1 MGKRG
6 VNNSLSKKWKLSGR
20 HGHKKNKRHFVK
32 KSVASVMLL
41 NMLCL
46 TALPATMVFAEKAQ
60 TTTNAQV
67 NSSTSVAGSIQKP
80 DLNLKSAVLIE
91 PTTGQVLLSMN
102 ADEPLPPA
110 SMTKMMTEY
119 IVAEQVK
126 QGKLKWTDKV
136 TVGENAAKTIGSRI
150 FLAQGDVHTVKELYI
165 AMAVGSAND
174 ATVALAER
182 VAGSEQEFVKLM
194 NETAKQMGMKTAYFI
209 NATGLD
215 KKDMPAKFQPD
226 TDKEDVM
233 SAMDAAILGL
243 HIVKDHP
250 DYAQFTAIQSYKFRE
265 RDKAPIVNY
274 NWMLEANKN
283 IPNFKAYAY
292 PGLDGLKT
300 GHTQNAGNCFTG
312 TAVRNGMRLISV
324 VMGADSEAHRFTETK
339 KVLDFGFDNFE
350 VKQVVPGKSKVQG
363 LDSVPV
369 KKGVETSVGVVTDG
383 DVSFIVPKGSDV
395 KGVQFKTQLEPADK
409 LVAPI
414 EKGTK
419 VGTITYTYK
428 AAGMDKAQTK
438 TVNLVT
444 SEEVEK
450 GSWIRLFFR
459 AIGEMF
465 SDLFD
470 GIKNLF

>member
-1 MGKRG
+1 MS
-6 VNNSLSKKWKLSGR
+6 NKWKPTSR
-20 HGHKKNKRHFVK
+20 KRQKRHLIK
-32 KSVASVMLL
+32 KSVASLMLL

-46 TALPATMVFAEKAQ
+46 SALPATMVFAEKTNKQA
-60 TTTNAQV
+60 TTTTK
-67 NSSTSVAGSIQKP
+67 TSQAPVAGSIQKP
-80 DLNLKSAVLIE
+80 DLNVLSAVLIE
-91 PTTGQVLLSMN
+91 PTTGQVLLSVN
-102 ADEPLPPA
+102 ADQPLPPA

-150 FLAQGDVHTVKELYI
+150 FLAQGDVHTVEELYI

-174 ATVALAER
+174 ASIALAER

-194 NETAKQMGMKTAYFI
+194 NETAKQMGMKTAHFI

-215 KKDMPAKFQPD
+215 KKDMPAKYQPD

-233 SAMDAAILGL
+233 SAMDAAILGRR
-243 HIVKDHP
+243 IVLDHP
-250 DYAQFTAIQSYKFRE
+250 DFAKFTSIQSYKFRE
-265 RDKAPIVNY
+265 RDKTPIINY

-292 PGLDGLKT
+292 KGLDGLKT

-312 TAVRNGMRLISV
+312 TAVRDGMRLISV
-324 VMGADSEAHRFTETK
+324 VMGTDSEAHRFTETRK
-339 KVLDFGFDNFE
+339 LLDFGFDHFE
-350 VKQVVPGKSKVQG
+350 IKQVVAGKSKVKG
-363 LDSVPV
+363 LDTVPV
-369 KKGVETSVGVVTDG
+369 KKGVETSVGVVTDS
-383 DVSFIVPKGSDV
+383 DVSFIVPKGGEV
-395 KGVQFKTQLEPADK
+395 KGVQFKTQLEPEDK

-414 EKGTK
+414 NKGTK

-428 AAGMDKAQTK
+428 AEGMDQQQTK

-459 AIGEMF
+459 AIKEMF
-465 SDLFD
+465 ADLFD
-470 GIKNLF
+470 SIKNLF

>member
-1 MGKRG
+1 
-6 VNNSLSKKWKLSGR
+6 
-20 HGHKKNKRHFVK
+20 
-32 KSVASVMLL
+32 MLL

-60 TTTNAQV
+60 TTTNAQA

-383 DVSFIVPKGSDV
+383 DVSFVVPKGSDV

-428 AAGMDKAQTK
+428 AAGMDQAQTK

>member
-1 MGKRG
+1 
-6 VNNSLSKKWKLSGR
+6 
-20 HGHKKNKRHFVK
+20 
-32 KSVASVMLL
+32 MLL

-46 TALPATMVFAEKAQ
+46 SALPAAMVFAAP
-60 TTTNAQV
+60 A
-67 NSSTSVAGSIQKP
+67 STAATSTAASTASSIQKP
-80 DLNLKSAVLIE
+80 ELNLKSAVLIE
-91 PTTGQVLLSMN
+91 PTTGQILYAMN

-136 TVGENAAKTIGSRI
+136 TVGKNSEETIGSRI
-150 FLAQGDVHTVKELYI
+150 FLAEGDVHTVEELYI

-174 ATVALAER
+174 ATVALAEK
-182 VAGSEQEFVKLM
+182 VSGTEQEFVKLM
-194 NETAKQMGMKTAYFI
+194 NKTAQEMGMKTAYFI

-215 KKDMPAKFQPD
+215 RADMPKDFRPD

-233 SAMDAAILGL
+233 SAMDAAILGK
-243 HIVKDHP
+243 HIVTDHP
-250 DYAQFTAIQSYKFRE
+250 DYAKYTSIQSYKFRE
-265 RDKAPIVNY
+265 RDKAPIINY
-274 NWMLEANKN
+274 NWMLESNKN
-283 IPNFKAYAY
+283 IQNFKAYAY

-300 GHTQNAGNCFTG
+300 GHTQNAGNCFTS
-312 TAVRNGMRLISV
+312 TAVRNGVRLIGV

-339 KVLDFGFDNFE
+339 KLLDYGFDNFE
-350 VKQVVPGKSKVQG
+350 IKQAVAGKSKVEG
-363 LDSVPV
+363 LDTVPV
-369 KKGVETSVGVVTDG
+369 KKGVEKKVGVVTDG
-383 DVSFIVPKGSDV
+383 DVSFVVPKGAEI
-395 KGVQFKTQLEPADK
+395 KGVKFTTKLDSADGM
-409 LVAPI
+409 VAPI
-414 EKGTK
+414 KKGTK

-428 AAGMDKAQTK
+428 ADGIDKAQTK

-450 GSWIRLFFR
+450 GGWFRLFFR

-465 SDLFD
+465 SDLFK

>member
-1 MGKRG
+1 
-6 VNNSLSKKWKLSGR
+6 
-20 HGHKKNKRHFVK
+20 
-32 KSVASVMLL
+32 MLL

-46 TALPATMVFAEKAQ
+46 SALPAAMVFAAP
-60 TTTNAQV
+60 A
-67 NSSTSVAGSIQKP
+67 STAATSTATSTASSIQKP
-80 DLNLKSAVLIE
+80 ELNLKSAVLIE
-91 PTTGQVLLSMN
+91 PTTGQILYAMN

-119 IVAEQVK
+119 IVAEQIK

-136 TVGENAAKTIGSRI
+136 TVGKNSEETIGSRI
-150 FLAQGDVHTVKELYI
+150 FLAEGDVHTVEELYI

-174 ATVALAER
+174 ATVALAEK
-182 VAGSEQEFVKLM
+182 VSGTEQEFVKLM
-194 NETAKQMGMKTAYFI
+194 NKTAQEIGMKTAYFI

-215 KKDMPAKFQPD
+215 RADMPKDFRPD

-233 SAMDAAILGL
+233 SAMDAAILGK
-243 HIVKDHP
+243 HIVTDHP
-250 DYAQFTAIQSYKFRE
+250 DYAKYTSIQSYKFRE
-265 RDKAPIVNY
+265 RDKAPIINY
-274 NWMLEANKN
+274 NWMLESNKN
-283 IPNFKAYAY
+283 IQNFKAYAY

-300 GHTQNAGNCFTG
+300 GHTQNAGNCFTS
-312 TAVRNGMRLISV
+312 TAVRNGVRLIGV
-324 VMGADSEAHRFTETK
+324 VMGADSDAHRFTETK
-339 KVLDFGFDNFE
+339 KLLDYGFNNFE
-350 VKQVVPGKSKVQG
+350 VKQVVAGKSKVEG

-383 DVSFIVPKGSDV
+383 DVGFVVPKGAEA
-395 KGVQFKTQLEPADK
+395 KGVKFTTKLDSADG

-414 EKGTK
+414 KKGTK

-428 AAGMDKAQTK
+428 ADGIDKAQTK

-450 GSWIRLFFR
+450 GGWFRLFFR

-465 SDLFD
+465 SDLFE

>member
-1 MGKRG
+1 
-6 VNNSLSKKWKLSGR
+6 
-20 HGHKKNKRHFVK
+20 
-32 KSVASVMLL
+32 MLL

-46 TALPATMVFAEKAQ
+46 SALPAAMVFAEKAP
-60 TTTNAQV
+60 A
-67 NSSTSVAGSIQKP
+67 SSTATKSTNQSTAASGIQKP
-80 DLNLKSAVLIE
+80 ELNLKSAVLIE
-91 PTTGQVLLSMN
+91 PTTGQILYAMN
-102 ADEPLPPA
+102 ADQPLPPA

-126 QGKLKWTDKV
+126 QGKLKWTDQV
-136 TVGENAAKTIGSRI
+136 TVGKNSEQTIGSRI
-150 FLAQGDVHTVKELYI
+150 FLAEGDVHTVEELYI

-174 ATVALAER
+174 ATVALAEK
-182 VAGSEQEFVKLM
+182 VSGTEQEFVKLM
-194 NETAKQMGMKTAYFI
+194 NKTAQEMGMKTAYFI

-215 KKDMPAKFQPD
+215 RADMPKDFRPD

-233 SAMDAAILGL
+233 SAMDAAILGK
-243 HIVKDHP
+243 HIVTDHP
-250 DYAQFTAIQSYKFRE
+250 DYAKFTSIQSYKFRE

-274 NWMLEANKN
+274 NWMLETNKN
-283 IPNFKAYAY
+283 IQNFKAYAY

-300 GHTQNAGNCFTG
+300 GHTQNAGNCFTS
-312 TAVRNGMRLISV
+312 TAVRNGVRLIGV

-339 KVLDFGFDNFE
+339 KLLDYGFDNFE
-350 VKQVVPGKSKVQG
+350 VKQGVAGKSKVEG

-369 KKGVETSVGVVTDG
+369 KKGVATSVGVVTDS
-383 DVSFIVPKGSDV
+383 DVSFIVPKGAEV
-395 KGVQFKTQLEPADK
+395 KGVQFKTNLDSGDK

-414 EKGTK
+414 KKGAK

-428 AAGMDKAQTK
+428 AEGMDQAQTK

-450 GSWIRLFFR
+450 GSWFRLFFR
-459 AIGEMF
+459 AIKDLF
-465 SDLFD
+465 VDLFD

>member
-1 MGKRG
+1 M
-6 VNNSLSKKWKLSGR
+6 SKKWKLSGR
-20 HGHKKNKRHFVK
+20 SGHKKNKRHLVK
-32 KSVASVMLL
+32 KSIASVMLL

-46 TALPATMVFAEKAQ
+46 SALPATMVFAEKAQ
-60 TTTNAQV
+60 TSTTATTN
-67 NSSTSVAGSIQKP
+67 STTTVAGSIQKP
-80 DLNLKSAVLIE
+80 ELNLKSAILIE
-91 PTTGQVLLSMN
+91 ASTGQVLLSMN

-136 TVGENAAKTIGSRI
+136 TVGENPKLTTGSRI
-150 FLAQGDVHTVKELYI
+150 FLNQGDVHTVEELYI

-194 NETAKQMGMKTAYFI
+194 NETAKQMGMKTAHFI

-215 KKDMPAKFQPD
+215 KKDMPAKFRPE

-233 SAMDAAILGL
+233 SAKDAAILAM

-250 DYAQFTAIQSYKFRE
+250 DYAKYTAIQSYKFRE

-350 VKQVVPGKSKVQG
+350 VKQVVPGKSKVEG
-363 LDSVPV
+363 LDTVPV
-369 KKGVETSVGVVTDG
+369 KKGVETKVGVVSDG
-383 DVSFIVPKGSDV
+383 DVSFVVPKGGDA
-395 KGVQFKTQLEPADK
+395 KGVKFQTKLDAAE

-414 EKGTK
+414 KKGTK

-428 AAGMDKAQTK
+428 AEGMDQAQTK

-444 SEEVEK
+444 SEDVEK
-450 GSWIRLFFR
+450 GSWFRLFFR

-465 SDLFD
+465 ADLFD